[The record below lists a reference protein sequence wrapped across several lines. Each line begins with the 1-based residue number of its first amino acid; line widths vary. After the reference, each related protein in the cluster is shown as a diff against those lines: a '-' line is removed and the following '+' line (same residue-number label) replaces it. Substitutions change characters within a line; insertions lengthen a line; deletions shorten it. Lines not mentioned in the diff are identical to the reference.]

1 MSRSQAADLKC
12 SNITTALFDVS
23 HNGAVYSVGSRA
35 ESSRHLSTYPHLIF
49 LNQTMTVAALEFL
62 GVWESNR

>member
-1 MSRSQAADLKC
+1 MDLKC
-12 SNITTALFDVS
+12 NNITTALFEIS
-23 HNGAVYSVGSRA
+23 HNGAVLVYSVGSRA
-35 ESSRHLSTYPHLIF
+35 ESSRHLSTHPHLIF